1 MNSLIAKIHSKFTV
15 DWMTLPA
22 IKVLK
27 SEFKLLKGSITT
39 ETDKDTN
46 NLIEKHL
53 DNIDYPHK
61 SIGCDAE
68 SYVSHPINA
77 FHLMKRTSNWMSKI
91 KHQLE
96 NKTQDLN
103 SARKHE
109 VEVKR
114 LT

>member
-1 MNSLIAKIHSKFTV
+1 
-15 DWMTLPA
+15 MTLPA

-27 SEFKLLKGSITT
+27 SEFELFKGSIKT

-46 NLIEKHL
+46 NLIEKYL
-53 DNIDYPHK
+53 DNIDHPYK

-96 NKTQDLN
+96 NKTQDLI
-103 SARKHE
+103 SAKKDE
-109 VEVKR
+109 VDVKR
-114 LT
+114 FT